1 MMSPAKDDMVVTMRR
16 IMSGDML
23 DSEIESFLLDL
34 SARGET
40 VDELTGAAQVLR
52 EKCIPIIA
60 PPDTVDCCGTG
71 GDGQHT
77 LNISTSVAL
86 VSATCGVPVAK
97 HGNRAASSKSGAAD
111 VLEQLGVRLSLSP
124 EHLSEALKRFNF
136 CFLMAPAHHP
146 SMKYVAPVR
155 KKIGQRTVFNLL
167 GPLANPAG
175 ASRQLMGVYEDRWRR
190 PMAETLKNL
199 GTVCAWVVHGSDGL
213 DEITTTGDTRVSI
226 LRGGDI
232 TEAILSPEQV
242 GLNYADPQDLKG
254 GTAEDNAE
262 ALRELLQGRL
272 SPYRDIVC
280 LNVAAVL
287 NIHGTCPDLREGI
300 ARAAHAI
307 DSGRA
312 LQTLNDYIAFS
323 QEHA

>member
-1 MMSPAKDDMVVTMRR
+1 MTPQAKDDMVVAMRR
-16 IMSGDML
+16 IMSGDMT
-23 DSEIESFLLDL
+23 DSDIESFLMDL

-40 VDELTGAAQVLR
+40 VDELTGAAQVMR
-52 EKCIPIIA
+52 EKCIPITA

-77 LNISTSVAL
+77 LNISTAVAL
-86 VSATCGVPVAK
+86 VSAACGVPVAK
-97 HGNRAASSKSGAAD
+97 HGNRSASSKSGAAD
-111 VLEQLGVRLSLSP
+111 VLEQLGVHLTLSP
-124 EHLSEALKRFNF
+124 QHLSESLTWFHF
-136 CFLMAPAHHP
+136 CFLMAPVHHP
-146 SMKYVAPVR
+146 SMKYVANVR
-155 KKIGQRTVFNLL
+155 KKIGKRTLFNLL

-175 ASRQLMGVYEDRWRR
+175 ASRQLMGVYDDAWRR

-199 GTVCAWVVHGSDGL
+199 GTVCAWVVHGTDGL
-213 DEITTTGDTRVSI
+213 DEITTTGDTHVSI

-254 GTAEDNAE
+254 GTAAENAQ

-272 SPYRDIVC
+272 SAYRDIVR

-287 NIHGTCPDLREGI
+287 NIHGTCPDLREGVE
-300 ARAAHAI
+300 RAAHAI

-312 LQTLNDYIAFS
+312 HQILNDYILFS